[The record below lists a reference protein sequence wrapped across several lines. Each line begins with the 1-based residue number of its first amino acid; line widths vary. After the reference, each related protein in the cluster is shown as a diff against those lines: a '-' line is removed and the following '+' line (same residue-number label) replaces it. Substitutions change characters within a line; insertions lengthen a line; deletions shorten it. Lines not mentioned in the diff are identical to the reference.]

1 MATVRR
7 RENGSIEI
15 RFIDHN
21 GKRKSLY
28 PGQVAL
34 RDGESMAAKVEH
46 IVSRKVQASSPDVA
60 VAHWIAGLSDKLHS
74 KLVKLDLV
82 PAREPSEPQAEL
94 AAADAVQMPTIK
106 HWTNSYIE
114 QHPGKE
120 RTILNLKQSAKN
132 LCTYFKPDKALDSF
146 TAGDA
151 ERFRK
156 WLQGKGLAE
165 NTVRCR
171 IRRAK
176 QFFNAAMK
184 DELLERNPFA
194 AEKSVVGGNDSRLFM
209 VPAEWIETLIRK
221 APCEDWRI
229 ILAFARYAGMR
240 AHECCMQRWED
251 IDLANN
257 RMVIRSNKTP
267 PIRSCPIFPE
277 LRPHLLRA
285 REMAPTGAEYVQTR
299 YSPDS
304 NLRTTLLKIIT
315 AAKLVPW
322 PRLMQNLRAT
332 RETELLA
339 KYPAKDVTSWLGNS
353 PSVATK
359 HYAMA
364 TQESFIRAT
373 QDGANLPGIT
383 CGVDS
388 KSTPKSTPHI
398 AGIDEKWQ
406 DTKKAIVKNP
416 REIWHFLAM
425 ALADSQ
431 PSTPN
436 RTRTCD

>member
-1 MATVRR
+1 MATVRK

-15 RFIDHN
+15 RFINHK
-21 GKRKSLY
+21 GERKSLY
-28 PGQVAL
+28 PGRMAM
-34 RDGESMAAKVEH
+34 RDGESIAAKVEH
-46 IVSRKVQASSPDVA
+46 IVSRRVQSSSPDVA
-60 VAHWIAGLSDKLHS
+60 VAQWIAGLSEKLHS

-82 PAREPSEPQAEL
+82 PAREVSAPLPGQAEPAEDL
-94 AAADAVQMPTIK
+94 MPTIK
-106 HWTNSYIE
+106 AWTDDYIE
-114 QHPGKE
+114 QHPGKD
-120 RTILNLKQSAKN
+120 RTLINLRQSAGN
-132 LCTYFKPDKALDSF
+132 LCAYFKPDKRLDSF

-171 IRRAK
+171 VRRAK
-176 QFFNAAMK
+176 QFFNAAIK
-184 DELLERNPFA
+184 HELIERNPFA
-194 AEKSVVGGNDSRLFM
+194 AEKSTVGGNDSRLFM
-209 VPAEWIETLIRK
+209 VPAEWIDALIK
-221 APCEDWRI
+221 KSPCEDWRI

-240 AHECCMQRWED
+240 AHECCIQRWED

-257 RMVIRSNKTP
+257 RMIIRSNKTP

-285 REMAPTGAEYVQTR
+285 REMAPAGAEFVQTR

-304 NLRTTLLKIIT
+304 NMRTTLMKIIT

-339 KYPAKDVTSWLGNS
+339 KYPAKDVTGWLGNS
-353 PSVATK
+353 PKVAAK

-364 TQESFIRAT
+364 MEESFIRAT
-373 QDGANLPGIT
+373 QEGAGLMGIT
-383 CGVDS
+383 CGVNQNF
-388 KSTPKSTPHI
+388 TPKSTPHT
-398 AGIDEKWQ
+398 AGNGEKWR
-406 DTKKAIVKNP
+406 DIEKAIAENP
-416 REIWHFLAM
+416 REIWQFLAT
-425 ALADSQ
+425 ALPDLPLSA
-431 PSTPN
+431 PA
-436 RTRTCD
+436 RTRT